1 MDGARPDD
9 ERNPALSAFTLALLV
24 VWPVVVASMALI
36 YADARQSERLRAL
49 EDRPRLA
56 VIDVARFVERAA
68 PGGTDAER
76 VARGLRA
83 AMDASKKLEA
93 AGFVVVDR
101 GSVHAMP
108 PSAEV
113 PVP

>member
-1 MDGARPDD
+1 MEGQSRDD
-9 ERNPALSAFTLALLV
+9 DRAPALSTFTLALLIA
-24 VWPVVVASMALI
+24 WPVVVAALALV
-36 YADARQSERLRAL
+36 YADARQSQRLLAL
-49 EDRPRLA
+49 EERPRLA
-56 VIDVARFVERAA
+56 VIDVTRFVERAP

-83 AMDASKKLEA
+83 AMDAAKKLEA

-101 GSVHAMP
+101 GSVHAAP

>member
-1 MDGARPDD
+1 MDGATPET
-9 ERNPALSAFTLALLV
+9 ERVPSLPAFTLALLV
-24 VWPVVVASMALI
+24 VWPVVVAVLALI
-36 YADARQSERLRAL
+36 YADARQSQRLRAL

-56 VIDVARFVERAA
+56 VIDVTRFVERAP

-76 VARGLRA
+76 VARGLRT
-83 AMDASKKLEA
+83 AMDAAKKLES

-101 GSVHAMP
+101 GSVHAVP

>member
-1 MDGARPDD
+1 MRWRTASTGCSHCHAPSRRRGA
-9 ERNPALSAFTLALLV
+9 V
-24 VWPVVVASMALI
+24 
-36 YADARQSERLRAL
+36 
-49 EDRPRLA
+49 DRPRLA